1 MLQKVEKL
9 CELQQLCS
17 LERGDRQGA
26 QSPANCGRPT
36 WSVPLL
42 AGEEKHM
49 LPFSFQNIVSAPH
62 SQNQKAGNRV
72 WKDAVPRLPAAEPAG
87 KA

>member
-9 CELQQLCS
+9 CELQHLCS
-17 LERGDRQGA
+17 PETDDRQGA
-26 QSPANCGRPT
+26 QSPAKCGRPT
-36 WSVPLL
+36 RSVPLL

-62 SQNQKAGNRV
+62 SQNQKAGNKV
-72 WKDAVPRLPAAEPAG
+72 WEEAVPRLPPAEPAG